1 MLMQREHQAFKE
13 LKEEIEMSYK
23 NENSVTQKNN
33 FKTSKNEQT
42 QVSPAVIK
50 RLPRYFRYLR
60 QLLTDD
66 IRRVSSGELSRMMNV
81 TASQIRQDFNCF
93 GGFGQQGYGYNVKH
107 LYTKIGELLGVSSD
121 LSAII
126 IGAGNLG
133 SALASS
139 PIFERRGIRLLAL
152 FDINPELIGKKKYG
166 KPVYSM
172 EDAEAY
178 VRENEVDIAI
188 ITIPRDAAPETADKL
203 SKYGIKGI
211 WNFTS
216 SELDTSKYGVKTE
229 NVHLGDSL
237 MTLCYK
243 ITNEYGE
250 E

>member
-1 MLMQREHQAFKE
+1 MSHNNDN
-13 LKEEIEMSYK
+13 LK
-23 NENSVTQKNN
+23 N
-33 FKTSKNEQT
+33 SKNEQT

-152 FDINPELIGKKKYG
+152 FDINPDLIGKEKYG
-166 KPVYSM
+166 HPVYSM

-178 VRENEVDIAI
+178 VRENKVDIAI

-203 SKYGIKGI
+203 SRYGIKGI

-216 SELDTSKYGVKTE
+216 SELDTSKYGVVTE

-243 ITNEYGE
+243 VTNEYVE
-250 E
+250 D

>member
-1 MLMQREHQAFKE
+1 
-13 LKEEIEMSYK
+13 MSYNNDNQLSK
-23 NENSVTQKNN
+23 SNS
-33 FKTSKNEQT
+33 FKPSKNEQT

-152 FDINPELIGKKKYG
+152 FDINPELIGKEKYG
-166 KPVYSM
+166 HPVLSM
-172 EDAEAY
+172 DEAEKY
-178 VRENEVDIAI
+178 VNDNNVDIAI

-203 SKYGIKGI
+203 SRYGIKGI
-211 WNFTS
+211 WYFTS

-243 ITNEYGE
+243 ITNEYSE
-250 E
+250 D

>member
-1 MLMQREHQAFKE
+1 
-13 LKEEIEMSYK
+13 MSYI
-23 NENSVTQKNN
+23 NDNS
-33 FKTSKNEQT
+33 KTSKNEQT

-152 FDINPELIGKKKYG
+152 FDINPELIGNEKYG
-166 KPVYSM
+166 HPVYSM
-172 EDAEAY
+172 EEAESY
-178 VRENEVDIAI
+178 IRENNVDIAI

-203 SKYGIKGI
+203 SRYGIKGI

-216 SELDTSKYGVKTE
+216 SELDTTKYGVVTE

-243 ITNEYGE
+243 VTNEYVE
-250 E
+250 D